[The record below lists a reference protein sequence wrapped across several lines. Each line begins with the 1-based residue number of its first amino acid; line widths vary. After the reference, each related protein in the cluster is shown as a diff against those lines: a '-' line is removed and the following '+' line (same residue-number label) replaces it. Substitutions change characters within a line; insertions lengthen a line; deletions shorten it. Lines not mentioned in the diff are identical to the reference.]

1 MYEVIY
7 YFHKTDPD
15 NKKES
20 PFDWWSKYYASG
32 NDDTKI
38 QPEYIDEGYDLL
50 KVGM

>member
-7 YFHKTDPD
+7 CFHKTDPD